1 MNLPGKESTPAPAT
15 PLRPYHDRPTSWL
28 GRLVTLVLIALLG
41 LAAGELGVCYRD
53 GGAFPHVNLY
63 VADRELGVRL
73 RPGATETIAVM
84 GEPPTHLRI
93 NRDGYRGDELP
104 APGADAVV
112 VVGDAQV
119 FGLGVEDR
127 DAFAAVLGKT
137 IGAPVVNA
145 GVPTYGPL
153 EYRQVIAEQLAR
165 RHPRTVVVAID
176 LLDDLLEAQQ
186 PTTARAAVQDGWVV
200 PRDAPPSALGDL
212 PGHALLA
219 RRSHLLVA
227 VRAWRHATAEPP
239 GERGAPTE
247 ASWSALVAAG
257 AQLQQRTP
265 GPTAAG
271 DPPLGGWL
279 RDIKQLTD
287 AGGAR
292 LVVVILPLDLQAS
305 PAAWKKYAAA
315 PVDLEP
321 SKAFTAALLE
331 LCRAIGVSALDA
343 TPVLATAG
351 PGAFFDHSSYLTPAG
366 HAAVAAALARTLA
379 EPPPP
384 RP

>member
-15 PLRPYHDRPTSWL
+15 PLRPYHDRQTSWL
-28 GRLVTLVLIALLG
+28 GRVVVLVLVIALAI
-41 LAAGELGVCYRD
+41 AAGELAFYYRD
-53 GGAFPHVNLY
+53 GGAFRHVNLY
-63 VADRELGVRL
+63 LADRELGVRL
-73 RPGATETIAVM
+73 RPGTTETIAVA
-84 GEPPTHLRI
+84 GDPATHLRI

-104 APGADAVV
+104 APGPDDVL

-137 IGAPVVNA
+137 IGKPVVNA
-145 GVPTYGPL
+145 GVPTYGPP

-165 RHPRTVVVAID
+165 RHPRTIVVALD

-186 PTTARAAVQDGWVV
+186 PNTQRSAVQDGWAV
-200 PRDAPPSALGDL
+200 PPDEPAPALGDL
-212 PGHALLA
+212 PGHALIA
-219 RRSHLLVA
+219 RSHLWVA
-227 VRAWRHATAEPP
+227 LRTWRHASAEPA
-239 GERGAPTE
+239 GERGAPSA
-247 ASWSALVAAG
+247 ASWTALVAAG
-257 AQLQQRTP
+257 TQLQQRPP
-265 GPTAAG
+265 GRPPDG
-271 DPPLGGWL
+271 DPPLGGFL
-279 RDIKQLTD
+279 RDLKQLVD
-287 AGGAR
+287 GGGAR
-292 LVVVILPLDLQAS
+292 LVVVILPLDLQTS

-321 SKAFTAALLE
+321 SKAFTAALVE
-331 LCRAIGVSALDA
+331 LCHALGVSVLDA

-351 PGAFFDHSSYLTPAG
+351 PGAFFDHDSRLSPAG

-379 EPPPP
+379 EPPP